1 MNHFKPLTIPA
12 KFLDGL
18 EPVTGNEKRKI
29 MYDHIQYLRGEM
41 VFMMG
46 ELEKMLQNEQKMK
59 EKEKTLLQVNKKLID
74 RAQEIKQNFVP
85 PENYKSLMHMMVANQ
100 FEYEARLYDERL
112 APRIRGG
119 FKHECP
125 F

>member
-1 MNHFKPLTIPA
+1 MKSFKPITIPA
-12 KFLDGL
+12 KLL
-18 EPVTGNEKRKI
+18 EGVPPITGNEKRKI
-29 MYDHIQYLRGEM
+29 LFDHIQYLRREM

-46 ELEKMLQNEQKMK
+46 ELEKMLQNEERMK
-59 EKEKTLLQVNKKLID
+59 ENEKTLVQVNKKLID

-85 PENYKSLMHMMVANQ
+85 PENYKTIMQMMVANQ
-100 FEYEARLYDERL
+100 FEYEARLYEERL